1 MSGLELGTSKR
12 IDDLCRARILKAY
25 GTGENDND
33 YQSALARYESTKKQV
48 GITPDHAANF
58 ERYGVILQ
66 PKQLE
71 FAVWARRCDDD
82 NGPTELGF
90 GGARGPGK
98 SFAMMAQAALDDCQ
112 RKPGLKVLY
121 LRKTGK
127 AAQEQLEDLV
137 TGVLGNFPH
146 KDASTYR
153 IKFHNGSRIV
163 IGGFKDDTEALKYQ
177 GLEYDIVI
185 IEETTQLSE
194 RTYKAV
200 RLSSRS
206 SKVFNGQ
213 FWRARTYNST
223 NPLGIGH
230 QFYKKRFVDNERR
243 GHIHKDYDRDKKFIF
258 ATIDDNVFSGTEY
271 VKNLEDLS
279 GAELRAYRFGDWTI
293 SAGAYFD
300 QWDESLHV
308 IDPIDTIPHTWE
320 ISASMDY
327 GYNHWNVVYL
337 HGKDSDGVVT
347 TFAELCHRKHQ
358 PDEIAPD
365 IYALLADYR
374 IPIHRLKGFFVGNDV
389 FRMTGQSRIT
399 VADQY
404 KAKGIVLKEADVSP
418 GSRIEGAHL
427 MARLL
432 GSQDRDVPIMPRW
445 YVTRNCERLIDC
457 LPYLERDP
465 NNPEDVLKVDADE
478 NGKGGD
484 DPYDGVRY
492 GLTMMLKHTVYKAE
506 IKKYA

>member
-1 MSGLELGTSKR
+1 MGDEDT
-12 IDDLCRARILKAY
+12 
-25 GTGENDND
+25 D
-33 YQSALARYESTKKQV
+33 YQSALRRYENTKQQIGIST
-48 GITPDHAANF
+48 DHAANF
-58 ERYGVILQ
+58 ERYAVILQ

-71 FAVWARRCDDD
+71 FAFWARRCDEWSSNAPD
-82 NGPTELGF
+82 EIGF
-90 GGARGPGK
+90 GGARSPGK
-98 SFAMMAQAALDDCQ
+98 SFAVMAQAALDDCQ

-137 TGVLGNFPH
+137 MGVLGNFPH
-146 KDASTYR
+146 KDASLYR

-200 RLSSRS
+200 RLSARS
-206 SKVFNGQ
+206 SKIFDGRL
-213 FWRARTYNST
+213 WRARTYTTT

-230 QFYKKRFVDNERR
+230 LFYKKRFVDNEKRER
-243 GHIHKDYDRDKKFIF
+243 SSAQYDPSKKFIF
-258 ATIDDNVFSGTEY
+258 STIDDNKFVGGEY
-271 VKNLEDLS
+271 VKNLDDLS
-279 GAELRAYRFGDWTI
+279 GAERRAYRYGDWNI
-293 SAGAYFD
+293 SAGAYFEEWNED
-300 QWDESLHV
+300 VHTVPDF
-308 IDPIDTIPHTWE
+308 DAIPPGWQV
-320 ISASMDY
+320 SASMDY

-337 HGKDSDGVVT
+337 HAKDGDGNLY
-347 TFAELCHRKHQ
+347 TFDELCHRKHQ

-365 IYALLADYR
+365 IHALLRRYKIR
-374 IPIHRLKGFFVGNDV
+374 IEDLNGFFVGNDV
-389 FRMTGQSRIT
+389 FRMTGSSRMT

-404 KAKGIVLKEADVSP
+404 KAKGIKLTEADVSP

-432 GSQDRDVPIMPRW
+432 GNKDRDIAPRW
-445 YVTRNCERLIDC
+445 FVAKKCKRLIEC

-465 NNPEDVLKVDADE
+465 NNSEDVFKVDADE
-478 NGKGGD
+478 NGNGGD
-484 DPYDGVRY
+484 DPYDAARY
-492 GLTMMLKHTVYKAE
+492 GLAMMMKHQQYKAK

>member
-1 MSGLELGTSKR
+1 MDTSTLIDELCQQR
-12 IDDLCRARILKAY
+12 IEKVYGSRQAY
-25 GTGENDND
+25 EAAKD
-33 YQSALARYESTKKQV
+33 AV
-48 GITPDHAANF
+48 GMEPDHARNF

-71 FAVWARRCDDD
+71 FAVAARRCDDED
-82 NGPTELGF
+82 GATEVGF

-112 RKPGLKVLY
+112 RMPGLKVLY

-137 TGVLGNFPH
+137 MGVLGHFPH
-146 KDASTYR
+146 KDASLYR

-163 IGGFKDDTEALKYQ
+163 IGGFKDDTEAMKYQ

-200 RLSSRS
+200 RLSARS
-206 SKVFNGQ
+206 SKVFNGKL
-213 FWRARTYNST
+213 WRARTYNTT

-230 QFYKKRFVDNERR
+230 QFYKKRFVDNERKK
-243 GHIHKDYDRDKKFIF
+243 GKSDEHDASKKFIF
-258 ATIDDNVFSGTEY
+258 STIDDNVFVGTEY
-271 VKNLEDLS
+271 VKNLDDLT
-279 GAELRAYRFGDWTI
+279 GAEKRAYRHGDWTI

-300 QWDESLHV
+300 QWNEDVHV
-308 IDPIDTIPHTWE
+308 VPAFDRLPGGWRVT
-320 ISASMDY
+320 ASMDY
-327 GYNHWNVVYL
+327 GYNHWNIVYL
-337 HGKDSDGVVT
+337 HAKDSDGNIY
-347 TFAELCHRKHQ
+347 TFAELAHRKHQ

-365 IYALLADYR
+365 IFALLRGYGLG
-374 IPIHRLKGFFVGNDV
+374 IHALQGFYVGNDV
-389 FRMTGQSRIT
+389 FRMTGSSRVS

-404 KAKGIVLKEADVSP
+404 KAKGIELREADMSA

-432 GSQDRDVPIMPRW
+432 GNRERDIAPRW
-445 YVTRNCERLIDC
+445 FVTDNCKRLLDT

-465 NNPEDVLKVDADE
+465 NNPEDVFKVDADSD
-478 NGKGGD
+478 GKGGD
-484 DPYDGVRY
+484 DAYDAARY
-492 GLTMMLKHTVYKAE
+492 GLASMMKPTEYKGQ
-506 IKKYA
+506 IKRYA